1 MGTALEW
8 KNKMNR
14 LKRSS
19 AGNYV
24 AEIFF
29 DELQFILNENLLDR
43 VMIICHGMNTRVK
56 SKDLLSVSLRYL
68 STPSSYKEVITL
80 HLARNSMYHQL
91 PEMLFYPL
99 VISTPGMSNREI
111 VDAIR
116 TNKSKEKEQIAFF
129 SPFDTEFFKEHIR
142 INNRHLNFFSDPAS
156 RKILD
161 YIIET
166 IQNVTLPIS
175 IHEKYKLF
183 LFLCNAEK
191 YKENLAEIERMFFI
205 VLGLNIKLRYVPHI
219 IADSLYPPTSEGV
232 LGQTL
237 GLNGPIQSEVDDL
250 KATIIFE
257 RFKDDYDY
265 LKNIM
270 ANVST
275 LLGFFI
281 LSVRTIHIE
290 YLIKGE
296 IDCIL
301 GQNRLGYNMNL

>member
-1 MGTALEW
+1 MGAALDW
-8 KNKMNR
+8 KSKMNM

-29 DELQFILNENLLDR
+29 DELQFILNENLINR

-68 STPSSYKEVITL
+68 STPSSYKEIVTL

-99 VISTPGMSNREI
+99 VISTPGMSNKEI

-116 TNKSKEKEQIAFF
+116 TNKSKEKELVAFF

-161 YIIET
+161 SIIERL
-166 IQNVTLPIS
+166 QNVDLPIS
-175 IHEKYKLF
+175 VHEKFKLF

-191 YKENLAEIERMFFI
+191 YKENLPEIERMFF
-205 VLGLNIKLRYVPHI
+205 VVFGLNIKLRYIPHMI
-219 IADSLYPPTSEGV
+219 VDSLYQPTGEGI
-232 LGQTL
+232 LGLTL
-237 GLNGPIQSEVDDL
+237 GLNGPVQAEEDDL

-257 RFKDDYDY
+257 RFIDDYSY
-265 LKNIM
+265 LKDVM
-270 ANVST
+270 TNVST
-275 LLGFFI
+275 VLGFFI
-281 LSVRTIHIE
+281 LSVRKIHVEYIIE
-290 YLIKGE
+290 GE
-296 IDCIL
+296 VDCIL